1 MNVVDVAAANVFET
15 DSRSVFF
22 DEVSATKLFSCSSL
36 ITCGAVS
43 VDADDNNCKTS
54 KSGMEGNANVS
65 VGSSTV
71 SCPILE
77 KNTGVEALEALE
89 TDMGKIISSDEI
101 ED

>member
-1 MNVVDVAAANVFET
+1 
-15 DSRSVFF
+15 
-22 DEVSATKLFSCSSL
+22 
-36 ITCGAVS
+36 
-43 VDADDNNCKTS
+43 
-54 KSGMEGNANVS
+54 MEGNANVS

-71 SCPILE
+71 SYPILE